1 MPKILSVSDITEQI
15 KRKLENEIPEA
26 LVRAEISECKFH
38 SSGHIYLVLKD
49 PGAVLPAVIWKTA
62 ALQLP
67 VIPAVG
73 MDVIVYGRL
82 SVYAPHGKYQFVIQS
97 LQDAG
102 RGELYRKFEDLK
114 RKLVEEGLCDSARK
128 KAIPPYPLHVG
139 LVTSETGAALQDMLR
154 IFAHD
159 AAHVRLTLAPARVQ
173 GKGAAKSVISALRSL
188 ITLKPDC
195 VILARGGG
203 SIEDLWEFNDEDL
216 ARYIAAYPIPLIS
229 GIGHE
234 TDSSIADFVSDHRAS
249 TPTNAAEFI
258 CKTWRDVKT
267 RLNVLDDT
275 LNTRTDWYLE
285 NEARRLIHI
294 QQILGLHSPLKT
306 LLAQQQKL
314 GDLLNR
320 SVTKMNTVLRLQE
333 QSANELSQRINRG
346 FNVIIRYKIMQ
357 YESLNAKLGAYA
369 PEHVLRKG
377 YVLLRN
383 KKARL
388 IRSVTELKSGEAI
401 QIELHDGRAGATVNE
416 IKRKGNDQ

>member
-159 AAHVRLTLAPARVQ
+159 AAQVRLTLAPARVQ